1 MPIWLQFVLLGA
13 VGVGALGALG
23 CLFGGLS
30 FLGSDA
36 VDDDWEGWP

>member
-1 MPIWLQFVLLGA
+1 MPIWLQFVLVGA
-13 VGVGALGALG
+13 VGAIALR
-23 CLFGGLS
+23 CLFGGLL

>member
-13 VGVGALGALG
+13 VGVGALG